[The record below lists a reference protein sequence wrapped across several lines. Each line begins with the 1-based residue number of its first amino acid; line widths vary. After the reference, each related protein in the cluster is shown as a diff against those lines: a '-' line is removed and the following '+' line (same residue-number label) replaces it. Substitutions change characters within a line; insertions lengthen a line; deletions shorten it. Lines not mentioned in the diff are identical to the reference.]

1 MTNRPHHH
9 QADRKL
15 GFTPRAMTCG
25 VITALG
31 LLYAGAVVMP
41 VQAQDSPSDQRP
53 IDLLSR
59 DGNTAPLTDLD
70 AIDRNDGQPVVTDE
84 QREFIRLPAAER
96 ERIRAQQPTQGD
108 ANVRAVTGDNRP
120 AAQPITD
127 PPSAT
132 RPDITVRAG
141 RHPTFERLV
150 FDWESNV
157 GYVLERQGNQLNIR
171 FNQQADADLSSVAF
185 QRLTFSNSVRAS
197 NTDQGLVFSLL
208 IDPGVE
214 IRDFRLDTKVVVD
227 VLGNTLVTEAVA
239 QPPADLDVPV
249 QPPVAQVPAT
259 PEPVQET
266 AGVVPAAQP
275 PVPPVQGDAV
285 PGAPVGADP
294 AQPLVA
300 DPAQPLLDQV
310 PVPDNVDLTPVT
322 DSVDLVV
329 VPADAAAITPGIE
342 ADGAITQDTLG
353 DNVTNIRIDP
363 NNPAAVVVFTRAN
376 YLWVAFGL
384 PNLRVSPLIQG
395 PAATQVRRA
404 DVIALEGGT
413 AYRFPLPPGLHP
425 RVTRDGRVWN
435 IALSSTVTPA
445 PTARI
450 EIEGTDVSAGKR
462 LSIALDVAGTTL
474 ELIDPSIG
482 DRLILIPALEPGR
495 AVREARRLPQ
505 LSFIP
510 AVQGIVI
517 RPLTNALAVRP
528 GTETV
533 KVEAPGGLLLSAD
546 REALLKA
553 AAQSPGTIEGLRL
566 FDLSLWRRGERD
578 LFHDNKTA
586 LQLVIARE
594 PANTRSI
601 AYLDLAR
608 LYFAHGFGAEA
619 QGLVELAIE
628 TSPDLAEQP
637 EIRALRGAARALEG
651 GGIAALDDL
660 EIQALEIQPEAA
672 LWRGVALSRLGRW
685 VEAGQ
690 QFVRSGDTLLAYP
703 DELYAEIA
711 VIMAEALLVIDE
723 TNAAEA
729 LLDELDRRGA
739 TTRINRPAL
748 NYLRGDLALRQ
759 GDPEDGRRLWELV
772 ANSRSDQLYRVKAQY
787 GLVEL
792 GLGNGSMT
800 QEEAL
805 QRLEKLRFAWRGDTL
820 ELAIL
825 RRLGTLYLDT
835 GDFFAGFEL
844 LRRAAGYFPGSTQA
858 QQLTG
863 DLAQAF
869 RRLYV
874 DGEAASMSPIE
885 AYALFDEFRELNPI
899 GETGDQVIK
908 VLAERLIEVDLLTEA
923 GELLQQQVEFRAQGR
938 EKARLGARLAAVR
951 LLDNLPELALEALSL
966 SQVDDSIPADL
977 AEGRALLEARAHQNL
992 GDPDQALAVISGL
1005 DSRESDR
1012 LRADIGQR
1020 FGRWA
1025 LAGRALV
1032 NLLDPPPVD
1041 NTPPSSR
1048 QIQLIMNA
1056 AVALSLA
1063 NEQPGLNRLRETYGD
1078 AMALTPLADSFRLV
1092 TRELSTSLLADL
1104 DTLQNQM
1111 QEVDLFS
1118 DFLDSY
1124 RRIQDEAA
1132 DEPLPASDAGTN
1144 NGAQT
1149 ADVTGVGQPS

>member
-1 MTNRPHHH
+1 MVVAFAVAYLGTNTV
-9 QADRKL
+9 L
-15 GFTPRAMTCG
+15 
-25 VITALG
+25 
-31 LLYAGAVVMP
+31 
-41 VQAQDSPSDQRP
+41 VQAQDNPNNTAPIDDQRP
-53 IDLLSR
+53 IDLLGGSSEP
-59 DGNTAPLTDLD
+59 APLTDLD
-70 AIDRNDGQPVVTDE
+70 AIDRNDGQPVVNDE
-84 QREFIRLPAAER
+84 QREFIRLPAEER
-96 ERIRAQQPTQGD
+96 ERRRAEQAAED
-108 ANVRAVTGDNRP
+108 AAT
-120 AAQPITD
+120 TT
-127 PPSAT
+127 PSASASDRPIAT
-132 RPDITVRAG
+132 PVVDAPSDARPDITVRAG

-150 FDWESNV
+150 FDWEQAV
-157 GYVLERQGNQLNIR
+157 DYTLERQGNQLNIR
-171 FNQQADADLSSVAF
+171 FNRQADPDLSSVAF
-185 QRLTFSNSVRAS
+185 MRLTFSNSVRAS
-197 NTDQGLVFSLL
+197 NTASGLVLSLL
-208 IDPGVE
+208 IDPAAQL
-214 IRDFRLDTKVVVD
+214 RDFRLETKVVVD
-227 VLGNTLVTEAVA
+227 VVGNTLVSDAVA
-239 QPPADLDVPV
+239 AASADALVPPTPV
-249 QPPVAQVPAT
+249 AAAPPVPAPAPANEPE
-259 PEPVQET
+259 PEPVTEVAAVPET
-266 AGVVPAAQP
+266 VEDTDTAEQLVTEADATADVEPVADPNQPLVDIP
-275 PVPPVQGDAV
+275 PVPEDDDISA
-285 PGAPVGADP
+285 
-294 AQPLVA
+294 
-300 DPAQPLLDQV
+300 
-310 PVPDNVDLTPVT
+310 VT

-329 VPADAAAITPGIE
+329 VPADAASITGESDVASAVPDPLIN
-342 ADGAITQDTLG
+342 Q
-353 DNVTNIRIDP
+353 VTNIRIDP
-363 NNPAAVVVFTRAN
+363 NTPAAIVVFTRAN

-404 DVIALEGGT
+404 DVIALDGGT

-435 IALSSTVTPA
+435 VALAPTVTPA

-450 EIEGTDVSAGKR
+450 DIEGTDVSAGKR
-462 LSIALDVAGTTL
+462 LNISLDVSGTAL

-517 RPLTNALAVRP
+517 RPLTNALVVRP

-553 AAQSPGTIEGLRL
+553 VAQGPGPIEGLRL
-566 FDLSLWRRGERD
+566 FDLSQWRRGGRES
-578 LFHDNKTA
+578 FHDNKVM
-586 LQLVIARE
+586 LQLAIARE
-594 PANTRSI
+594 AAALRSVP
-601 AYLDLAR
+601 YLDLAR

-619 QGLVELAIE
+619 QGLVDLAIE
-628 TSPDLAEQP
+628 TSPVLADQP
-637 EIRALRGAARALEG
+637 EIRALRGAATALEG
-651 GGIAALDDL
+651 GGLAALADL

-703 DELYAEIA
+703 DELFAEIG
-711 VIMAEALLVIDE
+711 VVMAEALLVIDE
-723 TNAAEA
+723 TNGAEA
-729 LLDELDRRGA
+729 LLDELVRRGG
-739 TTRINRPAL
+739 TVRINRAAV
-748 NYLRGDLALRQ
+748 NYLRGDLLLRQ
-759 GDPEDGRRLWELV
+759 GQPEDGKRLWEQV
-772 ANSRSDQLYRVKAQY
+772 ALNNTDQLYRVKAQY
-787 GLVEL
+787 GLVEM
-792 GLGNGSMT
+792 GLANGTMS

-805 QRLEKLRFAWRGDTL
+805 DNLERLRFAWRGDTL

-858 QQLTG
+858 QQLTA

-874 DGEAASMSPIE
+874 DGEASSMSPIE

-908 VLAERLIEVDLLTEA
+908 SLAERLIEVDLLTEA

-951 LLDNLPELALEALSL
+951 LLDNLPELALESLQL
-966 SQVDDSIPADL
+966 SQVDEAIPAQL
-977 AEGRALLEARAHQNL
+977 AENRALLEARAHQTL

-1005 DSRESDR
+1005 DSRASNR

-1020 FGRWA
+1020 FGRWS

-1032 NLLDPPPVD
+1032 NLLDPPP
-1041 NTPPSSR
+1041 PLGEAPSRR
-1048 QIQLIMNA
+1048 QVQLVMNA

-1063 NEQPGLNRLRETYGD
+1063 NEQPGLNRLRDVYGD
-1078 AMALTPLADSFRLV
+1078 AMGLTPLADSFRLV
-1092 TRELSTSLLADL
+1092 TRELSTALLADL
-1104 DTLQNQM
+1104 DTLQSQM

-1132 DEPLPASDAGTN
+1132 QEPLPASDAG
-1144 NGAQT
+1144 AQT
-1149 ADVTGVGQPS
+1149 ADLSAASDS